1 MSVQEDSLG
10 RDRRISVLGEIL
22 NSHRAFFREITVRN
36 SEVDTMYRFAP
47 PTKTNIQVRDLIN
60 SRKHDYPLWKRVKAA
75 CLLGRVYRNARDESE
90 KQRAEE
96 ELNQC
101 RLGKFFKYV
110 YRKF

>member
-10 RDRRISVLGEIL
+10 RDRRISGLGEIL

-36 SEVDTMYRFAP
+36 NEVDTMYRLAP
-47 PTKTNIQVRDLIN
+47 QTSIQVRDLVTG
-60 SRKHDYPLWKRVKAA
+60 RKHNYSLWKRVKAA

-96 ELNQC
+96 ELKQC
-101 RLGKFFKYV
+101 RLGRFFMY
-110 YRKF
+110 F